1 MQPRQMRDTSRPV
14 WPSFTYSAAYPDC
27 LAMTKSEGRWI
38 DRIASE
44 PFLLVD
50 DVEQRFPGGEAAA
63 VFDQHR
69 LPLVAIGG
77 AVDRHMRGDQHV
89 RHAPERI
96 VGRQRLRVGDIKTG
110 TGEMTVAQG

>member
-14 WPSFTYSAAYPDC
+14 WPSFTYFMAHPGC
-27 LAMTKSEGRWI
+27 LAMTKSEGRRI

-69 LPLVAIGG
+69 LPSVAIGG
-77 AVDRHMRGDQHV
+77 AVDRNVRGDQHV
-89 RHAPERI
+89 QRVPERI
-96 VGRQRLRVGDIKTG
+96 VGRQRLRIGDIKTG
-110 TGEMTVAQG
+110 TGEMTVAQ